1 MLLCR
6 CCFYIALYMYS
17 SFLRQGKDY
26 STRIIV
32 SATHTFPSVGR
43 PSFYIA
49 PSSFQRCYDR
59 SYRHTKE
66 PYSFIQ
72 QQSQVNRRNTDKS
85 LRHVCYFAK
94 NSFLRRE
101 LLQPVGTSIVVL
113 LLQQRLE
120 NTMAAAAAATTMPND
135 MEMLNAQIVHQ
146 CRILCISDKDDM
158 NNMILYKSQ
167 SSGDNMV
174 KHITSNLTNEEELQA
189 LIATIKEKQINTIF
203 ISDSSAKFILAY
215 ILPRLSGD
223 RNSATINS
231 NVPLQPHPIVWIHS
245 RSAGIDSYLSPELV
259 EWYRQGTVKLPAA
272 TTSTSYSTVHM
283 TNARGM
289 FSSTLAEYSIGACTY
304 FAKDFNRLK
313 SNQQTRSWEKYVFV
327 LRQHGCAR

>member
-1 MLLCR
+1 
-6 CCFYIALYMYS
+6 MYS

-26 STRIIV
+26 STRIFV

-43 PSFYIA
+43 PSFYRA
-49 PSSFQRCYDR
+49 PSSFRRYSHR

-66 PYSFIQ
+66 PYLFLQ
-72 QQSQVNRRNTDKS
+72 QQSQLNRRTTDKS

-101 LLQPVGTSIVVL
+101 LLQPVGTSIGVL

-167 SSGDNMV
+167 SSGEDMV

-223 RNSATINS
+223 RNSTINS

-259 EWYRQGTVKLPAA
+259 EWYRQGTVKVPAA
-272 TTSTSYSTVHM
+272 TTSTSYSTAHM

-327 LRQHGCAR
+327 LRQHR